1 MSIFC
6 AIEWAGGQCRGHA
19 HSFRGT
25 CSFFAAK
32 SGHMGDMSRLRRVGR
47 ACPVQPGTAW
57 ASRRTCS
64 VFRCVPGQPKRTC
77 SRLQELETG
86 PGGHAYSF
94 RDMPPFPRDMSIFC
108 ATGWAGGQSGGHV
121 HSFRGACSF
130 FAARSGH
137 MANMSRL
144 RSVGRACPVQPGTA
158 WASRGTCPF
167 FLERSGP
174 AGGHAHSFP
183 SAEKP
188 PGRTCPLLTA
198 RPGHM
203 GYMSGPWC

>member
-6 AIEWAGGQCRGHA
+6 AIEWAGGRMPGDMLILSAGHA
-19 HSFRGT
+19 HFSRQGVGIWGICPGFGVWG
-25 CSFFAAK
+25 
-32 SGHMGDMSRLRRVGR
+32 GHVPCD
-47 ACPVQPGTAW
+47 PGCR
-57 ASRRTCS
+57 ASRGTCS
-64 VFRCVPGQPKRTC
+64 VFRCVPGQPK
-77 SRLQELETG
+77 
-86 PGGHAYSF
+86 GHAHGF
-94 RDMPPFPRDMSIFC
+94 RSSRPARADMPILSGHASFPRDMSIFC
-108 ATGWAGGQSGGHV
+108 ATGWAGGQSGTCPFFPRGMLI
-121 HSFRGACSF
+121 FRGKEWAYGGYVQASAC
-130 FAARSGH
+130 GEG
-137 MANMSRL
+137 MSRAT
-144 RSVGRACPVQPGTA
+144 RAA

>member
-1 MSIFC
+1 MSRATRDCLGQPRDMLSLSVRTGPTQKDMLTALGARDWPGRTCLFFPGHAFLSAGHVHFLCHWVGWRPVRGTCPFFPRGMLIFRGK
-6 AIEWAGGQCRGHA
+6 EWAYGRSGRHA

-32 SGHMGDMSRLRRVGR
+32 NGHMGD
-47 ACPVQPGTAW
+47 
-57 ASRRTCS
+57 
-64 VFRCVPGQPKRTC
+64 
-77 SRLQELETG
+77 
-86 PGGHAYSF
+86 
-94 RDMPPFPRDMSIFC
+94 
-108 ATGWAGGQSGGHV
+108 
-121 HSFRGACSF
+121 
-130 FAARSGH
+130 
-137 MANMSRL
+137 MSRL
-144 RSVGRACPVQPGTA
+144 RSVGRACPVQPGAA